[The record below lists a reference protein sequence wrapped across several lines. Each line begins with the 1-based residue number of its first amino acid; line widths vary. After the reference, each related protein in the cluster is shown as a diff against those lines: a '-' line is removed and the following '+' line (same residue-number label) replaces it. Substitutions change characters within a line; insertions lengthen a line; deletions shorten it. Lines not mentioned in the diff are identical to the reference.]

1 MRKNMLCLCFY
12 IAFLVTGCSQTK
24 VSQCQQLMEVVSR
37 GSMMIDQSQGS
48 QVSTSLKLA
57 QDLGNTS
64 KSIKKLHLTDPQ
76 LQKFQG
82 DLSQNFAGLSGHIG
96 KAAKSLGEAKRTSN
110 SPSGQEKMRYAKMG
124 IESSLMTAEAAGK
137 QLDVLGSKLSKYCN
151 STK

>member
-1 MRKNMLCLCFY
+1 M
-12 IAFLVTGCSQTK
+12 
-24 VSQCQQLMEVVSR
+24 
-37 GSMMIDQSQGS
+37 
-48 QVSTSLKLA
+48 
-57 QDLGNTS
+57 
-64 KSIKKLHLTDPQ
+64 HLTDPQ